1 MEKYEILVSGAHV
14 GAVLDDWMSVG
25 ECDLRLLRV
34 KAKGCRVIE
43 TKDRLYAER
52 VFRDLDMAEEVNL
65 IKQSIVSNYE
75 DKTNT

>member
-1 MEKYEILVSGAHV
+1 MDKYQLLVKGDNV
-14 GAVLDDWMSVG
+14 GMVLDDWMSVG

-43 TKDRLYAER
+43 TKDKLYAER
-52 VFRDLDMAEEVNL
+52 VFRDLDLAEELNL
-65 IKQSIVSNYE
+65 IKQSKVSNYE